1 MTEEVWRDIPGYEGL
16 YQVSDLGRVRSLD
29 RVKEYYPRDRKA
41 YTKNVEGRIL
51 KLYCD
56 PRGYRFVGL
65 QTKGE
70 RERFL
75 VHRLMAMAFLEN
87 PDDFRDVV
95 FKDGDRSNIVIDNL
109 MWMDHSEASI
119 KARRGKVYE

>member
-1 MTEEVWRDIPGYEGL
+1 MSKEIWKDIPNYEGL
-16 YQVSDLGRVRSLD
+16 YQVSNLGKVRSLD

-65 QTKGE
+65 QTNGK

-75 VHRLMAMAFLEN
+75 VHRLMAMTFIEN
-87 PDDFRDVV
+87 PMDYRDVT
-95 FKDGDRSNIVIDNL
+95 FKDGNRNNMSVDNL
-109 MWMDHSEASI
+109 MWIEHKDATI
-119 KARRGKVYE
+119 KARRSKV

>member
-1 MTEEVWRDIPGYEGL
+1 MREEKWRDIPGYEGL

-29 RVKEYYPRDRKA
+29 RVKEHYPRERKA
-41 YTKNVEGRIL
+41 YTKFMEGRIL
-51 KLYCD
+51 KPYCD

-65 QTKGE
+65 HTNNK
-70 RERFL
+70 REKFL
-75 VHRLMAMAFLEN
+75 IHRLMAMAFIEN
-87 PDDFRDVV
+87 PEYYRDVV
-95 FKDGDRSNIVIDNL
+95 FKDGDRSNLVIDNL